1 MSMFRR
7 GKGEKS
13 SKSDGKP
20 ITTSIG
26 EECIFEGNI
35 STSSSTRIDGTLK
48 GKISGDN
55 SIIVGEFGKVLGEIK
70 ASETVVFGKVEG
82 IIESEKLEIKSTGS
96 VTGDIF
102 INTLIVEDGGTYNG
116 RSAMDASIDNLMAK
130 SSIKS
135 SKEFPA
141 GAINLEA
148 KQK

>member
-1 MSMFRR
+1 MFGRQKG
-7 GKGEKS
+7 GKP
-13 SKSDGKP
+13 SKSDVKP

-35 STSSSTRIDGTLK
+35 LTTSPTRIDGTLK

-55 SIIVGEFGKVLGEIK
+55 SIIVGERGNVLGEIK
-70 ASETVVFGKVEG
+70 ALATIVFGKVEG
-82 IIESEKLEIKSTGS
+82 IIESEKLEIKSTGT

-116 RSAMDASIDNLMAK
+116 RCAMEASIDNLMAK
-130 SSIKS
+130 SNVNS

-141 GAINLEA
+141 GTINLEV